1 MMMLFEQKG
10 MMMRYSLAAL
20 VFIAVLSAFTFFK
33 SPEPARAEGGVTIAV
48 VDVQRVMN
56 DAEAAKDILSQVK
69 VRREKMEKDIKDI
82 EDILKKDEQD
92 LIKKRDSGQKEAFEK
107 DRKAFEKKV
116 MDARAKAQK
125 IRVTAEQSFNK
136 AVQTLKENMLQV
148 ISDMAAEKKY
158 QLVITKQNVIIGDKS
173 LEVTDDVLSR
183 LNGKIKSIEVK

>member
-1 MMMLFEQKG
+1 
-10 MMMRYSLAAL
+10 MRYSLAAFI
-20 VFIAVLSAFTFFK
+20 FIAVLSAFAFFK
-33 SPEPARAEGGVTIAV
+33 SPEPARAEGGVVIAV

-56 DAEAAKDILSQVK
+56 DSDAAKDILSQVK

-82 EDILKKDEQD
+82 EDVLKKNEQD
-92 LIKKRDSGQKEAFEK
+92 LIKKRDAGQKEAFEQE
-107 DRKAFEKKV
+107 RKAFEKKV

-125 IRVTAEQSFNK
+125 IRMTVEQSFNK

-173 LEVTDDVLSR
+173 LEVTDDVLTR